1 MNMQTLDL
9 EVFMRSLT
17 EEQMDACESDEKKL
31 GEIFEA
37 GWSENTA
44 VRFHRAMLSTRR
56 IDPEVTVDGVLEV
69 ALWVGL
75 SFLGNEGVFARLKQ
89 NREDDVVVYGVARR
103 DGKDLG
109 RTSGTVL
116 MDGDMPARL
125 RRGKNS
131 RKNGVRVVGVPGN
144 KHGRAG
150 VSIREV

>member
-1 MNMQTLDL
+1 MQTLDL

-37 GWSENTA
+37 GWSEHTA
-44 VRFHRAMLSTRR
+44 VRFHRAMLCTKR

-75 SFLGNEGVFARLKQ
+75 SFLANERVFARLKQ
-89 NREDDVVVYGVARR
+89 NREDDVVFYGVARR
-103 DGKDLG
+103 DGKDIG

-116 MDGDMPARL
+116 TDGDTPVRL
-125 RRGKNS
+125 RRKS
-131 RKNGVRVVGVPGN
+131 RKRPVRGV
-144 KHGRAG
+144 
-150 VSIREV
+150 